1 MEDLKAKTQEEQ
13 EYFNKN
19 INISYIDETLPK
31 ADNKIIIKHYICS
44 IIVYGIAL
52 LILWTNPFFYSHS
65 NELTRYLL
73 KSFYLCYIIIAPII
87 YFYYRPKSLWISH
100 NISICE
106 YIKRIFFKLPQIHT
120 LSVDDIKKEL
130 EYFKPTYTEKQS
142 MMLIFIKFFFGV
154 LMLSGLI
161 TNIELIINRTDLYT
175 KFVHTIKTAC
185 LNLDIIAVK
194 NAILINKNFL
204 YNNAILFL
212 FSIDLFVFCIGYLS
226 ELSLLKNKIRSVE
239 TSFAGVFF
247 CLICYAPFV
256 AITEGFI
263 HLPQNNNYTAFGDIN
278 SPITWLFRIP
288 AIFFLIIY
296 ASASIALGTKASN
309 LTNRG
314 TVSKFPYN
322 IVRHPAYVAKNMFW
336 LLTILPMFFVD
347 FNGINFNLAKYI
359 KDIILIII
367 AMISCATVYYFRA
380 LTEERHLIKD
390 PEYQQYTQKVK
401 YRFIPFII

>member
-1 MEDLKAKTQEEQ
+1 MEYLKEEQ
-13 EYFNKN
+13 EYFNQN

-52 LILWTNPFFYSHS
+52 LILWTNPFFYSKS
-65 NELTRYLL
+65 NELTRYIFNY
-73 KSFYLCYIIIAPII
+73 FYLCYIVIAPII

-106 YIKRIFFKLPQIHT
+106 YIKRIFLKLPQIHT
-120 LSVDDIKKEL
+120 LSVNDIKKEL

-322 IVRHPAYVAKNMFW
+322 IVRHPAYVAKNLFW

-390 PEYQQYTQKVK
+390 PDYQQYTQKVK

>member
-1 MEDLKAKTQEEQ
+1 MEYLKKEQ
-13 EYFNKN
+13 EYFNQN

-31 ADNKIIIKHYICS
+31 ADNKIIKKHYICS
-44 IIVYGIAL
+44 LIVYGIAL
-52 LILWTNPFFYSHS
+52 LVLWTNPFFYSHS

-106 YIKRIFFKLPQIHT
+106 YIKRIFLKVPQIHT

-185 LNLDIIAVK
+185 LSLDIIAVK

-263 HLPQNNNYTAFGDIN
+263 HLPQNDNYTAFGDIN

-322 IVRHPAYVAKNMFW
+322 IVRHPAYVAKNLFW
-336 LLTILPMFFVD
+336 LLTIIPMFFVD
-347 FNGINFNLAKYI
+347 FNGINFSLAKYI
-359 KDIILIII
+359 RDLILIIF

-390 PEYQQYTQKVK
+390 PDYQQYTQKVK
-401 YRFIPFII
+401 YRFIPFIV

>member
-1 MEDLKAKTQEEQ
+1 MEYLKKEQ
-13 EYFNKN
+13 EYFNQN

-52 LILWTNPFFYSHS
+52 LILWTNPFFYSKS
-65 NELTRYLL
+65 NELTRYIFNY
-73 KSFYLCYIIIAPII
+73 FYLCYIVIAPII

-106 YIKRIFFKLPQIHT
+106 YIKRIFLKLPQIHT
-120 LSVDDIKKEL
+120 LSVNDIKKEL

-185 LNLDIIAVK
+185 LNLDITAIK
-194 NAILINKNFL
+194 NIILINKNFL

-256 AITEGFI
+256 AITESFI
-263 HLPQNNNYTAFGDIN
+263 HLPQNDNYTAFGDIN

-296 ASASIALGTKASN
+296 AAASIALGTKASN

-390 PEYQQYTQKVK
+390 PEYQQYTQKIK